1 MIREEM
7 RMDDWDDDAGSD
19 VGYRLEDLIVLH
31 GATNAEEL
39 RRALIAPPATHAGAR
54 GSSTFAI

>member
-1 MIREEM
+1 
-7 RMDDWDDDAGSD
+7 MDDWDDDAGSD